1 MVMIAVNEKTLRA
14 IDRLRAERGIRT
26 RAKAL
31 EVVLEE
37 IAPED
42 DDQLSE
48 RSKRRLDLRLKQADL
63 EPKIGLSE
71 IKQRL
76 GLQ

>member
-1 MVMIAVNEKTLRA
+1 MIAVNEKTLRA